1 MNALRVAEDYRLGL
15 GEGGCLSFHLSA
27 SPRIQIRLKGGC
39 KVKYTGAAR
48 YAFVQPYQKRR
59 AEPFGSAC
67 LFDYCLFK
75 SVADIIKP
83 FDGGAVFPVDARNA
97 LADVA

>member
-1 MNALRVAEDYRLGL
+1 MVGFEIFLKIKRDSVKSRNAFYTVSRAICLCHTHKLCLITVFKLLPYVAV
-15 GEGGCLSFHLSA
+15 A
-27 SPRIQIRLKGGC
+27 
-39 KVKYTGAAR
+39 
-48 YAFVQPYQKRR
+48 
-59 AEPFGSAC
+59 FGSAC

-97 LADVA
+97 LTDVA

>member
-1 MNALRVAEDYRLGL
+1 MLLF
-15 GEGGCLSFHLSA
+15 SH
-27 SPRIQIRLKGGC
+27 IKKG
-39 KVKYTGAAR
+39 
-48 YAFVQPYQKRR
+48 R

>member
-27 SPRIQIRLKGGC
+27 SPCIQIRLKGGC

-59 AEPFGSAC
+59 AEPFGSAR
-67 LFDYCLFK
+67 LFWQLLIQIRRRYNQAVRRRRLF
-75 SVADIIKP
+75 SSRRAER
-83 FDGGAVFPVDARNA
+83 AC
-97 LADVA
+97 